1 MAISYSQHRENL
13 FAHTLTAYLPSLVCV
28 HAKSLHLC
36 LTLCDPMDH
45 NLLGSSVH
53 EIFQARILEWV
64 AFPLPG
70 DLPDPGIEPVSL
82 MSPALAGGFFTTSAT
97 WEAHVWGS
105 RDIIQCLTNCHHF
118 PTCLTI

>member
-13 FAHTLTAYLPSLVCV
+13 FTHTLTAYLPLLVCV

-36 LTLCDPMDH
+36 PTLCDSMDH

-53 EIFQARILEWV
+53 EILQARILEWV

-82 MSPALAGGFFTTSAT
+82 LSPTLAGGFFTTSAT
-97 WEAHVWGS
+97 WEAQLWGS
-105 RDIIQCLTNCHHF
+105 RDII
-118 PTCLTI
+118 

>member
-1 MAISYSQHRENL
+1 M

-70 DLPDPGIEPVSL
+70 DLPDPGIEPVSHA
-82 MSPALAGGFFTTSAT
+82 SPALQADSLSLVPPGKPTVEYYSAIKQNKT
-97 WEAHVWGS
+97 GS
-105 RDIIQCLTNCHHF
+105 FAET
-118 PTCLTI
+118 